1 MTDRYI
7 GIAGFAALTGLTRN
21 TVTAYRRKG
30 TLPTP
35 DVVIEEAGRATTS
48 GWTED
53 TIRQWM
59 RDRDTKRGRPSIVYW
74 AINTST
80 GEVAILTKGAC
91 LEDLSAWIDGT
102 QSSETHDLARKLL
115 AHNPSDMRA
124 ITQAGFAI
132 RSASRRATVPP
143 DASEYELWNLATSQ
157 GISCGDASKSEIA
170 TVLAHACP
178 QAYGELLLLAHTA

>member
-59 RDRDTKRGRPSIVYW
+59 RERDAKRGRPSIVYW
-74 AINTST
+74 ALNTDT
-80 GEVAILTKGAC
+80 GAAAILTEGMP
-91 LEDLSAWIDGT
+91 LEDLSSWIDGT

-115 AHNPSDMRA
+115 AHKPSDMKT
-124 ITQAGFAI
+124 ITQAGFVI

-143 DASEYELWNLATSQ
+143 GVSEHELWRLAADNGITCVDADKSQ
-157 GISCGDASKSEIA
+157 IA

-178 QAYGELLLLAHTA
+178 QVYGELLLAHTA